1 MIFSKLP
8 FYIKGYVLSFIGD
21 YKFRKGKWNE
31 IFMHRISKEIM
42 EYTKE
47 LFENTPIIIT
57 WKKEMLWKSY
67 IEFSK
72 VSPIWRII
80 RQNFEYFTEED
91 ILIPNITTEIICFYE
106 RKYYSSNHIYKT
118 PIL

>member
-8 FYIKGYVLSFIGD
+8 FEVKGYILSFIGD

-31 IFMHRISKEIM
+31 IFMHRIPRNIIEH
-42 EYTKE
+42 TKE
-47 LFENTPIIIT
+47 LFDNIPIIIT
-57 WKKEMLWKSY
+57 WKKDLLWKSY
-67 IEFSK
+67 LEFSN

-80 RQNFEYFTEED
+80 RQNFEYHTETD
-91 ILIPNITTEIICFYE
+91 TFILSLTPEIVCFYE